1 MKLRNVTYNTL
12 ILAKHW
18 LTKTIAVSQVYQSYE
33 ASHAKTEMSG
43 IRSLWDMGGKYQ
55 KKKVEGGIKVGD
67 LEASCKSLSKM
78 KNIRK

>member
-1 MKLRNVTYNTL
+1 MELRNVTYNTL

-55 KKKVEGGIKVGD
+55 KK
-67 LEASCKSLSKM
+67 
-78 KNIRK
+78 R

>member
-1 MKLRNVTYNTL
+1 MELRNVTYNTL

-18 LTKTIAVSQVYQSYE
+18 LTKTIEVSQVYQSYE

-55 KKKVEGGIKVGD
+55 KKGRRRYKGWRFGGLMQIPEQNEKH
-67 LEASCKSLSKM
+67 
-78 KNIRK
+78 